1 MSLRDGSSSLVA
13 NRLALEALRSGVPNR
28 AAVRLLGCNQPHVE
42 ERFNDMLNSATGIDG
57 PARQCPGDADL
68 R

>member
-1 MSLRDGSSSLVA
+1 MSFSAVAPVQLVA

-42 ERFNDMLNSATGIDG
+42 ERFTAMLDG
-57 PARQCPGDADL
+57 TMG
-68 R
+68 